1 MNKNE
6 CLQLIMQYFQVESFI
21 KHLKNPD
28 LKLKSH
34 TFFYRDTFKDIDEL
48 RVLRVSSKNKED
60 NIVFD
65 VYYVSQEFDGLF
77 HGYFRI
83 KPESDMAKRLFQNI
97 SKVTTDLGHYFYYV
111 YKQSEILKIY
121 LISGNLQNAIEHSKD
136 KNYMDVFENIKKATY
151 TEISSYSV
159 RDLRSKLLRRELLEK
174 YIYNFIDLNGKS
186 AESVRM
192 FLINILSKK
201 YAEHVCLTWDDMAI
215 KNCIHVTTSQVL
227 FNSKP
232 DIPIYGLLDYALSNH
247 FVLFIKLEFD
257 FEGGGYIG
265 KDINK
270 R

>member
-1 MNKNE
+1 MKRNE
-6 CLQLIMQYFQVESFI
+6 CLQLIMQYFNIESCI

-48 RVLRVSSKNKED
+48 RILRVSSKNKDD

-77 HGYFRI
+77 NGHFRI

-97 SKVTTDLGHYFYYV
+97 SKVTTDLSHYFYYV

-121 LISGNLQNAIEHSKD
+121 LISGNLQNAIEQCKD
-136 KNYMDVFENIKKATY
+136 KNYKDVFEHIKKATY
-151 TEISSYSV
+151 IEIANYSV
-159 RDLRSKLLRRELLEK
+159 KDLGNLLLRREFLEK
-174 YIYNFIDLNGKS
+174 YIANFIDLNRKAS
-186 AESVRM
+186 ESVRM

-201 YAEHVCLTWDDMAI
+201 YAEHICLTWDDTAI

-227 FNSKP
+227 FQNNP

-247 FVLFIKLEFD
+247 FVLFLKLEFD

-265 KDINK
+265 KVIN
-270 R
+270 